1 MVSSSGSAKPTV
13 AAANYT
19 SLSLT
24 FANPELTFQNNSG
37 TALAGCANGA
47 VCQIKPTGTLTSMLN
62 GTFYVT
68 GASQNG
74 FLVDLN
80 LASIISSSLAVDF
93 SSANAV
99 SATQKTTTGG
109 GELQE
114 VEDADGIGTLVHIIG
129 TLYSVLYA
137 FATYVIWG
145 QFTAVENEILKESGS
160 LKNLLVFSRPLP
172 EKERDPIVRAV
183 KTYARNVV
191 ETEWG
196 ALSRREETEKTDRLF
211 LQIVSSVAE
220 IRPEDDTQRV
230 IFERLLEIAN
240 QASAHRDER
249 LALSLKRMPRTLFLF
264 VSLTAFMIL
273 VLVLIYPFHGF
284 MLGLASVAI
293 TSALL
298 LFAHFVL
305 SDLDNPFEG
314 TWNVGNE
321 PFGEL
326 ITRFS

>member
-1 MVSSSGSAKPTV
+1 MEITKGDCKAWRTVGNKNQTPTSTSVEYVIYVRAVSLLPG
-13 AAANYT
+13 
-19 SLSLT
+19 
-24 FANPELTFQNNSG
+24 
-37 TALAGCANGA
+37 
-47 VCQIKPTGTLTSMLN
+47 
-62 GTFYVT
+62 
-68 GASQNG
+68 
-74 FLVDLN
+74 VDLDTFN
-80 LASIISSSLAVDF
+80 FIPAEVLFRWIKIFGGAAVLYVVLRLLSIEKLF
-93 SSANAV
+93 
-99 SATQKTTTGG
+99 
-109 GELQE
+109 

-183 KTYARNVV
+183 KTYARSVV

-196 ALSRREETEKTDRLF
+196 ALSRKEETEKTDRLF

-273 VLVLIYPFHGF
+273 VLVLIYPFHSF
-284 MLGLASVAI
+284 ALGLASVAI
-293 TSALL
+293 TTALL

-314 TWNVGNE
+314 TWNAGNE